1 MNEIRRIFGFLK
13 PWLLPYRERQVAGIV
28 FGILFGLSNGLII
41 GAIKVVGAHLSADP
55 SAGPALASGQGFL
68 DHAQAWLDAWIPK
81 IGAPLDWRQTTGVLL
96 FLPVLAGIRGLFSY
110 LSSYCI
116 SWVGEN
122 VTNDLRVAV
131 MRKLGGLSLD
141 YFDRAKMGD
150 MMTRVQ
156 GDTAAIQNC
165 LDRGV
170 SDGIKEPFT
179 ILFVLGGL
187 LWADWRLTL
196 ISLVLIPL
204 CIIPV
209 RILGKKVRRAN
220 QGTIGQTVLQSSLLV
235 ESLGAI
241 RVVKAFG
248 LEETQ
253 AARFAGHSSELKRF
267 NLKRVQARQLVNPII
282 EVISM
287 FGLGVLLLYIFSEK
301 VPVANI
307 IAFLFGVVA
316 FQNSFKKIALL
327 HVIVKEVGVAISR
340 LEEVLQMEPTV
351 REKAEPV
358 RLPEFGRG
366 LSLRGVRFGYGE
378 AEILKGL
385 DLEIPKGTRLGIAGE
400 SGSGKSTLLN
410 LLLRFYDPTAGAV
423 SLDGIDLR
431 DASMRDLRARIGL
444 VSQEAVLFDM
454 TVAGNIAC
462 GRSGSPATRAE
473 VEEAARAAH
482 AHDFILGLPQG
493 YETQIGERGV
503 RLSGGQRARL
513 AIARAFI
520 RNAPILILDEPTAAL
535 DAEAEREVQKA
546 LERLSENRT
555 VICVAHRLATLRAMD
570 RVIVLSQGR
579 LIEEGSFDALLAQGG
594 TFARMAAQQGIRA

>member
-1 MNEIRRIFGFLK
+1 
-13 PWLLPYRERQVAGIV
+13 RQAAGIV
-28 FGILFGLSNGLII
+28 FGVLFGLSNALIVA
-41 GAIKVVGAHLSADP
+41 AIKLVGDHLSGAAP
-55 SAGPALASGQGFL
+55 AAPAAGGGFLASV
-68 DHAQAWLDAWIPK
+68 QAWLGSWVPR
-81 IGAPLDWRQTTGVLL
+81 IGEPLDWRQMVGVLL
-96 FLPVLAGIRGLFSY
+96 MLPALAAIRGFFSY
-110 LSSYCI
+110 VSSYCI

-122 VTNDLRVAV
+122 VTNDLRIAV

-150 MMTRVQ
+150 MTTRVQ

-179 ILFVLGGL
+179 VVFVLAGL
-187 LWADWRLTL
+187 LWADWKLTL
-196 ISLVLIPL
+196 LSLVLIPL

-209 RILGKKVRRAN
+209 RILGRKVRKAN
-220 QGTIGQTVLQSSLLV
+220 EGTIGRTVLSSSLLV

-248 LEETQ
+248 LEEIQ
-253 AARFAGHSSELKRF
+253 ASRFAGLSTETKRF

-282 EVISM
+282 EVITM
-287 FGLGVLLLYIFSEK
+287 LGLGLLLLYIFSQQ
-301 VPVANI
+301 VSIANVA
-307 IAFLFGVVA
+307 AFLFGVVA
-316 FQNSFKKIALL
+316 FQNSFKKIAFL
-327 HVIVKEVGVAISR
+327 HVIVKEVGVAIGR
-340 LEEVLQMEPTV
+340 LEEVLRMEPTV
-351 REKAEPV
+351 REKANPV
-358 RLPEFGRG
+358 PLPAFGKG
-366 LSLRGVRFGYGE
+366 IELRGVRFGYGE
-378 AEILKGL
+378 AEILKGI
-385 DLEIPKGTRLGIAGE
+385 DLAIPKGTKLGIAGE
-400 SGSGKSTLLN
+400 SGSGKSSLLN
-410 LLLRFYDPTAGAV
+410 LLLRFYDPTAGSV

-431 DASMRDLRARIGL
+431 DAAMGDLRYRIAL

-454 TVAGNIAC
+454 TVAENIAC
-462 GRSGSPATRAE
+462 GRPGATQAE

-482 AHDFILGLPQG
+482 AHEFILGLPQG
-493 YETQIGERGV
+493 YETPIGERGV

-513 AIARAFI
+513 AIARAFV

-570 RVIVLSQGR
+570 RVIVLGQGR
-579 LIEEGSFDALLAQGG
+579 IVEDGSFEALVAKGPAGG
-594 TFARMAAQQGIRA
+594 AFARMAAQQGIVAAVAQA